1 MPKDSDTQTSTGVAR
16 TVTYRGRLFVAL
28 LVLIGALIV
37 VAGIVVSRGGGEP
50 APESSTDRLA
60 EGGTTTT
67 ATTIPTRTVVTSRLR
82 SILEV
87 RDRALLARDAELL
100 SEIYTIDCECL
111 KDGQARI
118 KQLQRENIIWKGVKT
133 DISIRSAE
141 EVNDRLWI
149 VVATVRTPSVRIET
163 EAGELVRIVPPE
175 QNIVRFALAKPQD
188 EEEWLLGHASTFE

>member
-16 TVTYRGRLFVAL
+16 TATYRGRLFVAL
-28 LVLIGALIV
+28 LVLVGALIV

-50 APESSTDRLA
+50 AAESSTDILT
-60 EGGTTTT
+60 ESGTTTT
-67 ATTIPTRTVVTSRLR
+67 DTTIPTRTEVTSRLR
-82 SILEV
+82 SILDV
-87 RDRALLARDAELL
+87 RDRALLTRDAELL

-111 KDGQARI
+111 KDGQALI
-118 KQLQRENIIWKGVKT
+118 EQLQRENIIWKGVKT

-175 QNIVRFALAKPQD
+175 QNLVRFALAKPRD

>member
-50 APESSTDRLA
+50 AAESSTDILT
-60 EGGTTTT
+60 ESGTTTT
-67 ATTIPTRTVVTSRLR
+67 ATMIPTRTEVTSRLR
-82 SILEV
+82 SILDV
-87 RDRALLARDAELL
+87 RDRALLTRDAELL

-111 KDGQARI
+111 KDGQALI
-118 KQLQRENIIWKGVKT
+118 EQLQRENIIWKGVKT

-175 QNIVRFALAKPQD
+175 QNLVRFALAKPRD

>member
-16 TVTYRGRLFVAL
+16 TVTYRGRLFVGL

-50 APESSTDRLA
+50 AAESSTDFLT
-60 EGGTTTT
+60 ESGTTTT
-67 ATTIPTRTVVTSRLR
+67 ATTIPTRAEVTSRLR
-82 SILEV
+82 SILDV
-87 RDRALLARDAELL
+87 RDRALLTRDAELL

-111 KDGQARI
+111 KDGQALI
-118 KQLQRENIIWKGVKT
+118 EQLQRENIIWKGVKT
-133 DISIRSAE
+133 DILIRSAE

-149 VVATVRTPSVRIET
+149 IVATVRTPSVRIET

-175 QNIVRFALAKPQD
+175 KNLVRFALAKPRNK
-188 EEEWLLGHASTFE
+188 EEWLLGHASTFE

>member
-1 MPKDSDTQTSTGVAR
+1 MPKYSDTQTSTGVAR
-16 TVTYRGRLFVAL
+16 TVTHRGRLFVAL

-37 VAGIVVSRGGGEP
+37 VAGIVVSRGGGEL

-67 ATTIPTRTVVTSRLR
+67 ATTIPTRTEVTSRLR

-87 RDRALLARDAELL
+87 RDRALLARDGELL

-111 KDGQARI
+111 KDGQALI
-118 KQLQRENIIWKGVKT
+118 AQLQRENIIWKGVKT

>member
-1 MPKDSDTQTSTGVAR
+1 MPKYSDTQTSTGVAR
-16 TVTYRGRLFVAL
+16 TVTHRGRLFVAL

-37 VAGIVVSRGGGEP
+37 VAGIVVSRGGGEL

-60 EGGTTTT
+60 EGGTITT
-67 ATTIPTRTVVTSRLR
+67 ATTIPTRTEVTSRLR

-111 KDGQARI
+111 KDGQALI
-118 KQLQRENIIWKGVKT
+118 EQLQRENIIWKGVKT

>member
-28 LVLIGALIV
+28 LVLTGALIV
-37 VAGIVVSRGGGEP
+37 VAGVVVSRGGGEP
-50 APESSTDRLA
+50 ARESSTDRLA
-60 EGGTTTT
+60 EGATTTT
-67 ATTIPTRTVVTSRLR
+67 ATTIPTRTEVTSRLR

-87 RDRALLARDAELL
+87 RDRALLARDADLL

-111 KDGQARI
+111 KDGQALI
-118 KQLQRENIIWKGVKT
+118 EQLQRENIIWKGVKT
-133 DISIRSAE
+133 DISIRSAD
-141 EVNDRLWI
+141 EVNDRPWI

-163 EAGELVRIVPPE
+163 EAGELVRIIPPE